1 MPTASEIVFHLR
13 NPPAG
18 GQSNREYGFSD
29 RELLFHYGVA
39 RSALII
45 SRYFTQGGRQRDD
58 ITPQYQQDLGA
69 VPLITC
75 DITDTLNL
83 KWGVPIKKVA
93 IPKVVDLPRNKGVV
107 FFGMI
112 DKLTTIQ
119 LNETSYGQLNNHA
132 RYKKRNGIW
141 AEQISDTIYI
151 YSKNDNVQ
159 DIPCFANIR
168 VIADRP
174 ELVIRYDENGNQ
186 VPFDWDNDQ
195 YPIDTAVAE
204 ACYRMVWEDI
214 LPNVKFPTGDEN
226 KEIKNT
232 AT

>member
-1 MPTASEIVFHLR
+1 MPTASEIAFHLR

-45 SRYFTQGGRQRDD
+45 SRYFTQSGRQRDD

-69 VPLITC
+69 VPLVEC
-75 DITDTLNL
+75 DITDTINVS
-83 KWGVPIKKVA
+83 WGVPIKKVV

-107 FFGMI
+107 FFGMP

-119 LNETSYGQLNNHA
+119 LNETSYGQLNKYK

-141 AEQISDTIYI
+141 AEEIADTIYV
-151 YSKNDNVQ
+151 YG
-159 DIPCFANIR
+159 DITNMPCFVNIR
-168 VIADRP
+168 VIAERP
-174 ELVIRYDENGNQ
+174 EQVVRYDQNGNP
-186 VPFDWDNDQ
+186 VPFNWDTDE
-195 YPIDTAVAE
+195 YPIDTAIAE
-204 ACYRMVWEDI
+204 SCYRMVWEDI